1 MICLGYI
8 ALHHLEENAYQ
19 IAVGKPEEKKP
30 LEPLL
35 VYDRII
41 LK

>member
-1 MICLGYI
+1 MIYMGYV
-8 ALHHLEENAYQ
+8 ALHHKEETAYQ
-19 IAVGKPEEKKP
+19 IVVGRPEEKKP